1 MSYHFNSIYAV
12 YIIYNITISSIWLN
26 NDLILLKI
34 HKIIHKVQH
43 LSAIQSYLRKWVVR
57 R

>member
-1 MSYHFNSIYAV
+1 MSYHFQILYMQ
-12 YIIYNITISSIWLN
+12 YIYNITISSIWLN